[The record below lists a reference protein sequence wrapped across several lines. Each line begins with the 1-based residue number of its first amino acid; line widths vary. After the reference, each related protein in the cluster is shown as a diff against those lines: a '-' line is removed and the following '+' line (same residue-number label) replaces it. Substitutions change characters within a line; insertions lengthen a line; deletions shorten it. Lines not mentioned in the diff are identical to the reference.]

1 MAMSGNTINHSWLG
15 RIDYAD
21 GLAMQEAQV
30 ARRRKG
36 EESDTVFF
44 LEHDPVYTIG
54 KRPDQSSLGRQQLP
68 HPVVEISRGG
78 QATYHGPGQLVV
90 YPVLDLRN
98 YGQDLHR
105 YLRALEGG
113 VVAACRAMGVNARRR
128 EGLTGAWVED
138 RKLAS
143 IGIGVKS
150 WISLHGVAINVC
162 GDLTPFEQITPCGIN
177 GVSMTSL
184 ERELGASMSVERA
197 ARTFW
202 PHFEQAL
209 NRLRPAVQ

>member
-1 MAMSGNTINHSWLG
+1 MADDLEHRWMG
-15 RIDYAD
+15 RLSYPEA
-21 GLAMQEAQV
+21 LAMQEAQV
-30 ARRRKG
+30 KRRRAG
-36 EESDTVFF
+36 EVPDTVFF
-44 LEHDPVYTIG
+44 LEHDAVYTIG
-54 KRPDQSSLGRQQLP
+54 KRPDQSSLGTENLP

-98 YGQDLHR
+98 FGQDLHV
-105 YLRALEGG
+105 YLRALEDG
-113 VVAACRAMGVNARRR
+113 VAAACRSMGVNARRR
-128 EGLTGAWVED
+128 EGLTGVWVED

-150 WISLHGVAINVC
+150 WISLHGVGINIG
-162 GDLTPFEQITPCGIN
+162 GDLSPFGHITPCGIE

-184 ERELGASMSVERA
+184 EKELGAQMSVERA

-209 NRLRPAVQ
+209 LRLKV

>member
-1 MAMSGNTINHSWLG
+1 MMETRKATIDHRWLG
-15 RIDYAD
+15 RVGYTEA
-21 GLAMQEAQV
+21 LALQEDQV
-30 ARRRKG
+30 AKRRAA
-36 EESDTVFF
+36 EVLDTVFF

-54 KRPDQSSLGRQQLP
+54 KRPDQSSLGGHELP

-78 QATYHGPGQLVV
+78 QATYHGPGQLMV
-90 YPVLDLRN
+90 YPILDLRT

-105 YLRALEGG
+105 YLRALEDS
-113 VVAACRAMGVNARRR
+113 VITACRAMGINARRR
-128 EGLTGAWVED
+128 EGRTGAWVEN

-150 WISLHGVAINVC
+150 WISLHGVGINIS
-162 GDLTPFEQITPCGIN
+162 GDLAPFKQITPCGIQ
-177 GVSMTSL
+177 GVAMTSL
-184 ERELGASMSVERA
+184 EQELGANISVERA

-209 NRLRPAVQ
+209 IRLRPAL